1 MAIVPITKDN
11 LERFKIQTSPKRT
24 LISSSNGLTGSIA
37 VFGRTSPREKDAFPP
52 ADFTSAFDSSTIEQA
67 RLYAVNKNQN
77 AVFNGA
83 TGSNISGN
91 MESYLEAVN
100 NAPQSA
106 VKSKRVEITRF
117 EPSHKFTKDTM
128 RKNVVKNVLFP
139 RYRPL
144 YKSCDWSY
152 PNYHTLNFFTGSTV
166 SEKSCLIYPCST
178 GSAQTAD
185 KDNFPYTPGDTFT
198 FEFWINPR
206 YTTDLATNG
215 PGGGDSDP
223 HYHAGTIMHL
233 SSSYCI
239 SLVTGSSIDQDGYP
253 DGFRIMFQLGHA
265 AQTRPHSVNL
275 YNDDGTGSSTNP
287 RFGATL
293 KSNEKLFETRAALG
307 GIEGFDASYTKGR
320 GVIALSNDNS
330 LMKNH
335 WHHVAIRGGKSINN
349 NTGSFY
355 IDGKLQGTFP
365 VCTSDYAGNL
375 MPLEMSTDDGDPDAL
390 VVGNYLNTQDF
401 AGNEP
406 MLARFFNVNTAY
418 REGLISMWR
427 DSYDLVAEASGEAA
441 YTDPLAASDFGE
453 LTDVKADKIVANGT
467 YSIITVGDTPFDE
480 LGAPVGFEAGTI
492 FTATKSG
499 SSLTLAQKT
508 SVNIGRVQKLAQ
520 FDFTNPL
527 NAEIHELRIW
537 KEYRSVENIVSGS
550 QSSLTELSG
559 SLMFYV
565 PPWFTKETRKRDV
578 LQTPF
583 QSSRQKTD
591 DPFNVALSF
600 GVGGR
605 EINLPNFTRELVQ
618 GVSPRL
624 YHLVSSENAGQT
636 EFMSANELLYD
647 AEYTTITG
655 EPVGFRNGQDR
666 GFASIRKGN
675 LTVLPND
682 NGLFRPNWSL
692 LASNATLLGTFGT
705 APGSASITYTEF
717 PQNGQFITL
726 TSTDS
731 TNKKF
736 LFLSGSAMLGH
747 SNGSVSPDGSVRVEL
762 GARRYASLEVPA
774 STERVTPAGDSA
786 STLTG
791 VDVQQFVDDIHGHTI
806 TITDSEGVANHF
818 QVQKNTSVAHTKGTA
833 TVTITSQVTS
843 GGTIKI
849 TSVDGTERTYT
860 ASNGSRFSNNIF
872 DGGES
877 ANFSD
882 SYYAQKVAESLKVA
896 IEHSSGHNGDIAVA
910 RSGGTLTLT
919 QSSAGSAGNTA
930 ITENMSNTTATSFTG
945 GATEAGSTAT
955 LSWSNSVSSLKV
967 IPKENHQITLV
978 STDGTS
984 RTYCFKFYTAGNS
997 AFDPSPLPE
1006 GNIRVPMSDSGGSPL
1021 NADDVF
1027 DNLRTAIL
1035 SASGHNGKILCSD
1048 PDTGDP
1054 NNGSMTLTQATPGPT
1069 GDRPVICNGHYPE
1082 PHFAFTDFSGGTLAA
1097 AATATITITGAV
1109 TAGQTIQITA
1119 SGGSPITYTCVDFVS
1134 NPSSPSRNFV
1144 GGEASSKAD
1153 IAASALKSA
1162 IEHSRGHAGKI
1173 TVTKLV
1179 NVLTLT
1185 QTTSGPPRPGVNTSI
1200 VESLENTSVVDNM
1213 GAGTFTIPLQDAG
1226 TETNVDSNAT
1236 IATRIV
1242 NAINDVSVFAKIHAT
1257 HETPGAGANE
1267 LHTVSLE
1274 ETGQLSL
1281 SSAPSVVYDPTP
1293 ASTEP
1298 HINVSS
1304 NFDVLSGALLDT
1316 TYQNL
1321 ANAIIINFGAS
1332 IITTHNVNDEGSTRG
1347 VLSLRQGRNGA
1358 SGNTKILHNLSN
1370 ATVTDFSGGED
1381 DDPLTGTATDK
1392 FVDAFGA
1399 QNLGLISLEQ
1409 MVSTG
1414 SIPEGLVD
1422 ITSEFRG
1429 IPGIGASKAQAEITW
1444 TENVAIE
1451 DKATIK
1457 LTSHNGKVVTYKFL
1471 NDTLIS
1477 RANGT
1482 IDEDGS
1488 VIVDA
1493 RTSVDSLDEGAL
1505 GGTGNINDVWYRFML
1520 AVNGFRKLV
1529 TAGSFKTGETYKI
1542 YSVGTTN
1549 FTAIGASNNNVGTDF
1564 VATGPGEGTGTALE
1578 KTDDTFMLAFA
1589 PSMQGGASYDNFNP
1603 DMTSLI
1609 VEQSIKGTSG
1619 NTSI

>member
-11 LERFKIQTSPKRT
+11 FERFKVQTSPKRT
-24 LISSSNGLTGSIA
+24 LISSSNGLTGSIP
-37 VFGRTSPREKDAFPP
+37 VFGRTSPREKDAIPP
-52 ADFTSAFDSSTIEQA
+52 ADFSSAFDGSTIEQY
-67 RLYAVNKNQN
+67 RLYAVNKVQHETL
-77 AVFNGA
+77 NGA
-83 TGSNISGN
+83 SGSNIAGN
-91 MESYLEAVN
+91 VEVYLDAVN
-100 NAPQSA
+100 KAPQSA
-106 VKSKRVEITRF
+106 VKSKRVEVTRF

-178 GSAQTAD
+178 GSAQTSD

-206 YTTDLATNG
+206 YVTDLPTNG
-215 PGGGDSDP
+215 PGGGDRDP

-275 YNDDGTGSSTNP
+275 YNADGTGSSTNP

-293 KSNEKLFETRAALG
+293 KSNEKLFETRAASG
-307 GIEGFDASYTKGR
+307 GIEGFNASYTKGR
-320 GVIALSNDNS
+320 GVIALSSDNS
-330 LMKNH
+330 LQKNH
-335 WHHVAIRGGKSINN
+335 WHHVAIRGGKTINSK
-349 NTGSFY
+349 TGSFY
-355 IDGKLQGTFP
+355 VDGKLAGTFP
-365 VCTSDYAGNL
+365 VCTSDYTGNL

-401 AGNEP
+401 PGNEP
-406 MLARFFNVNTAY
+406 MLARFFNVNTAH

-427 DSYDLVAEASGEAA
+427 DRYDLVAEAAGEAA
-441 YTDPLAASDFGE
+441 YSDPLAASNFGE

-467 YSIITVGDTPFDE
+467 YSIISVGDTSFGQ
-480 LGAPVGFEAGTI
+480 LGAPDGFGAGTI

-499 SSLTLAQKT
+499 SSLTFDEKT
-508 SVNIGRVQKLAQ
+508 SVDIGRVQKLAQ

-624 YHLVSSENAGQT
+624 YHLVCSENAGQT

-666 GFASIRKGN
+666 GFTSIRKGN

-692 LASNATLLGTFGT
+692 LGKTDTTLGTHG
-705 APGSASITYTEF
+705 I
-717 PQNGQFITL
+717 
-726 TSTDS
+726 
-731 TNKKF
+731 
-736 LFLSGSAMLGH
+736 
-747 SNGSVSPDGSVRVEL
+747 
-762 GARRYASLEVPA
+762 VPA
-774 STERVTPAGDSA
+774 SGSIVYEGSPAVGQTIELTNTAGVTKK
-786 STLTG
+786 L
-791 VDVQQFVDDIHGHTI
+791 VFR
-806 TITDSEGVANHF
+806 N
-818 QVQKNTSVAHTKGTA
+818 
-833 TVTITSQVTS
+833 
-843 GGTIKI
+843 
-849 TSVDGTERTYT
+849 
-860 ASNGSRFSNNIF
+860 
-872 DGGES
+872 DGGVTNGLVDAEGR
-877 ANFSD
+877 
-882 SYYAQKVAESLKVA
+882 YAVVRTGTPDTDYENLVTTIRMASVFGNDISGSLDKT
-896 IEHSSGHNGDIAVA
+896 NDI
-910 RSGGTLTLT
+910 LTLR
-919 QSSAGSAGNTA
+919 QGVNGSAGNTA
-930 ITENMSNTTATSFTG
+930 IT
-945 GATEAGSTAT
+945 
-955 LSWSNSVSSLKV
+955 
-967 IPKENHQITLV
+967 H
-978 STDGTS
+978 
-984 RTYCFKFYTAGNS
+984 
-997 AFDPSPLPE
+997 
-1006 GNIRVPMSDSGGSPL
+1006 
-1021 NADDVF
+1021 
-1027 DNLRTAIL
+1027 
-1035 SASGHNGKILCSD
+1035 
-1048 PDTGDP
+1048 
-1054 NNGSMTLTQATPGPT
+1054 
-1069 GDRPVICNGHYPE
+1069 
-1082 PHFAFTDFSGGTLAA
+1082 
-1097 AATATITITGAV
+1097 
-1109 TAGQTIQITA
+1109 
-1119 SGGSPITYTCVDFVS
+1119 
-1134 NPSSPSRNFV
+1134 
-1144 GGEASSKAD
+1144 
-1153 IAASALKSA
+1153 
-1162 IEHSRGHAGKI
+1162 
-1173 TVTKLV
+1173 
-1179 NVLTLT
+1179 
-1185 QTTSGPPRPGVNTSI
+1185 
-1200 VESLENTSVVDNM
+1200 
-1213 GAGTFTIPLQDAG
+1213 
-1226 TETNVDSNAT
+1226 
-1236 IATRIV
+1236 
-1242 NAINDVSVFAKIHAT
+1242 
-1257 HETPGAGANE
+1257 
-1267 LHTVSLE
+1267 
-1274 ETGQLSL
+1274 
-1281 SSAPSVVYDPTP
+1281 
-1293 ASTEP
+1293 
-1298 HINVSS
+1298 
-1304 NFDVLSGALLDT
+1304 
-1316 TYQNL
+1316 NL
-1321 ANAIIINFGAS
+1321 ANATVSNF
-1332 IITTHNVNDEGSTRG
+1332 E
-1347 VLSLRQGRNGA
+1347 
-1358 SGNTKILHNLSN
+1358 
-1370 ATVTDFSGGED
+1370 GGED
-1381 DDPLTGTATDK
+1381 DDKLSGTATDK
-1392 FVDAFGA
+1392 FVDAFGT

-1429 IPGIGASKAQAEITW
+1429 LPGIGASKAQAEITW
-1444 TENVAIE
+1444 TEDIAIE

-1471 NDTLIS
+1471 NDTLIA

-1493 RTSVDSLDEGAL
+1493 RTRVDSLDQGAL

-1542 YSVGTTN
+1542 VSTSGTV

-1564 VATGPGEGTGTALE
+1564 VATGPGEGSGTALE
-1578 KTDDTFMLAFA
+1578 KTDDTFILAFA
-1589 PSMQGGASYDNFNP
+1589 PSMQGGASYDSFNP
-1603 DMTSLI
+1603 EMTSLI
-1609 VEQSIKGTSG
+1609 LQQTIKGTAG
-1619 NTSI
+1619 NTTITRTGNWDESITVPASFSDGRDNPDASILNSLEGATPEDPGIAPGGILTILNRTRDPSSNEVVFFDASNLFYGNRIKPGSFVVKDTSITGSSGKVGITLRDNGEGGLYRDDCKTEVATWNEVGAIIYEEGISVIKTPNIPFFGKDQFEVTLEGEHNVHVLEINVPAPKGKVNSSSNPSFKNLVPSDYASETADKFVYITSINLHDENFNIVGRANLAQPVVKRDTDGYMFRLKMDY